1 MAGLAQVERRS
12 PHPVFSELHILK
24 DFKCCVLKLP
34 HSKRVIG
41 GFCGTA
47 HSKEVRLFRSG
58 WNSRVGVNVGFNT
71 EGAEFTE
78 RRSRSGKRSQPADAW
93 KFVELDGE
101 RSTGYGSR
109 SVGLLSTHLL

>member
-1 MAGLAQVERRS
+1 MAGLAQVERRF

-58 WNSRVGVNVGFNT
+58 WNSRVGVNVGFQHR
-71 EGAEFTE
+71 G
-78 RRSRSGKRSQPADAW
+78 RRVHGEEVEEWETKPACRCLE
-93 KFVELDGE
+93 VC
-101 RSTGYGSR
+101 R
-109 SVGLLSTHLL
+109 VGWRAKHGIW